1 MRFHAS
7 CAAKLGPDGSPDGV
21 LLLGSAGSGKS
32 DLLLRLLERGWL
44 LVADDQVLVEAGI
57 ARAPDALAG
66 MLEVRGL
73 GLFKLNFCPAA
84 PLRLV
89 VRLGVPPDRLPLPA
103 RDEATG
109 LPVVMIDALQ
119 HSAPERLSMALDAAC
134 GRVSQVAGSFQA

>member
-7 CAAKLGPDGSPDGV
+7 CGAKRGPDGSPDAV
-21 LLLGSAGSGKS
+21 LLTGAAGTGKS
-32 DLLLRLLERGWL
+32 DLLLRLLARGWL

-57 ARAPDALAG
+57 AQAPIALAG

-73 GLFKLNFCPAA
+73 GLFKLQYCAAA

-89 VRLGVPPDRLPLPA
+89 ARLGVQADRLPLPA

-109 LPVVMIDALQ
+109 LPAVMIDAFQ
-119 HSAPERLSMALDAAC
+119 TSAPERLAMALDAAC
-134 GRVSQVAGSFQA
+134 GRVAQVAGAFQA